1 MPGGREVVAR
11 PTEGQNRDLA
21 STYKAAETKRQRG
34 RPKGSKN
41 KAKSLIPTEMANAI
55 LLKMQPLLT
64 DEQFRYYSGVI
75 AKGDAIALDKELD
88 ILILLLTRQV
98 VPALIVE
105 TEGEQLPEGIE
116 DPNPSPIKMPE
127 LKKEVAERLK
137 VLQGFMEMKFKNE
150 RARDEGSDQ
159 NKKPIIE
166 IFARRGLAGDRLRI
180 AFEHQSGGMGGGP
193 DEPESAAD
201 VVGEIPVAVSERPI
215 SLPGVGEGTSDRNVN
230 DDFDRDGTRRV
241 HEVEIRG

>member
-1 MPGGREVVAR
+1 MPGGRDVVAR
-11 PTEGQNRDLA
+11 STEGNNRDVA

-34 RPKGSKN
+34 RPKGARN

-64 DEQFRYYSGVI
+64 EAQFEYYKGVI
-75 AKGDAIALDKELD
+75 RDGKSIALEQELD

-116 DPNPSPIKMPE
+116 DPNPSAIKMPE

-137 VLQGFMEMKFKNE
+137 VLQGFMDMKFKNE
-150 RARDEGSDQ
+150 RARDEGADQ

-180 AFEHQSGGMGGGP
+180 AFEHQSGGVGGSADESEP
-193 DEPESAAD
+193 DAD
-201 VVGEIPVAVSERPI
+201 VIGEIPVALSERPI
-215 SLPGVGEGTSDRNVN
+215 SLPGLGEGSADRDVN
-230 DDFDRDGTRRV
+230 NDFDRDGTRSV